1 MRIIFLGP
9 PGCGKGTQA
18 SRISNHRGI
27 PQLSTGDMLRAAVKE
42 GTELGRRAQPIM
54 ESGGLVP
61 DRLVAGL
68 VRQRIQADDCA
79 HGFLLD
85 GFPRTA
91 GQAKELENMDVDIDH
106 VIEFTIDEDEIV
118 HRLGGRRI
126 HPPSGR
132 VYHLRYNPPKREGL
146 DDDTGEPLV
155 QRSDDS
161 EETVRE
167 RMREYRQKTKAL
179 SRHYRNLS
187 ATGVLGYSEI
197 NANMNVEEVE
207 AAIGKTLGA
216 VGKPAS

>member
-42 GTELGRRAQPIM
+42 GSELGRRAQPIM

-61 DRLVAGL
+61 DRLVADL
-68 VRQRIQADDCA
+68 IRQRIQDDDCT
-79 HGFLLD
+79 HGFVLD
-85 GFPRTA
+85 GFPRTE
-91 GQAKELENMDVDIDH
+91 GQAEELENMGVDIDH

-118 HRLGGRRI
+118 RRLGGRRI

-146 DDDTGEPLV
+146 DDYTGEPLA
-155 QRSDDS
+155 QRTDDS

-167 RMREYRQKTKAL
+167 RMREYRRKTQAL
-179 SRHYRNLS
+179 SQHYRNLS
-187 ATGVLGYSEI
+187 ATGAIGYSKI
-197 NANMNVEEVE
+197 DASMNVEEVE
-207 AAIGKTLGA
+207 AGIEKTLGA
-216 VGKPAS
+216 LSKQAS